1 MCGAS
6 FSRGLWGL
14 VAMLANSASQLVLGE
29 QLSSWWDTAP
39 TWNNLGDLWSSS
51 TSCSSGMSSKEI
63 IQYFSYTYLKGSV
76 CLTADCTF
84 FLASFTILHVAPRRG
99 RQVLITLERIERLVH
114 FQDVRFPLFQNKKR
128 ATVQLTQHP
137 SSYSDTS
144 SGFGQNQKTKLEL
157 KWSYC
162 CHLNQGCA
170 ITSCTWSPWGNCC
183 CNFALYINI

>member
-144 SGFGQNQKTKLEL
+144 SGFGQNHKDKVRAKMEL
-157 KWSYC
+157 LLSSESGLC
-162 CHLNQGCA
+162 NNQLHLKPLRQ
-170 ITSCTWSPWGNCC
+170 
-183 CNFALYINI
+183 LLL

>member
-63 IQYFSYTYLKGSV
+63 IQYFSYAYLKGSV

-114 FQDVRFPLFQNKKR
+114 FQDVRFPLFQNKKTGYCPAYLASIVILWHIIWFWAKPKDKVR
-128 ATVQLTQHP
+128 AIISKMELLLTSESGLCNNQLH
-137 SSYSDTS
+137 
-144 SGFGQNQKTKLEL
+144 L
-157 KWSYC
+157 KP
-162 CHLNQGCA
+162 LRQ
-170 ITSCTWSPWGNCC
+170 
-183 CNFALYINI
+183 LLL